1 MALFQLGQIPV
12 ENVFAF
18 QFFFLEHKKE
28 DPHVLIALLD
38 PCCLS
43 VRVSIDNGREMFDQ
57 AYCVLLVPHHHHHR
71 HHPSILCLSA
81 SSSSSLSLSKQIDFS
96 HPDCMIIT
104 ILCYKFHYW
113 PQQAIELEAHFPT
126 SRPPWDPFAPF
137 LTLDNHTMYKHAIHT
152 LHHTCDDDDHDHGHC
167 DADT

>member
-1 MALFQLGQIPV
+1 MALFQLRHRPV

-81 SSSSSLSLSKQIDFS
+81 SSSSSSSSLG
-96 HPDCMIIT
+96 C
-104 ILCYKFHYW
+104 
-113 PQQAIELEAHFPT
+113 IELGGKIKKIHFT
-126 SRPPWDPFAPF
+126 YW
-137 LTLDNHTMYKHAIHT
+137 LTLFSLYFLILRTIYFLAFFD
-152 LHHTCDDDDHDHGHC
+152 
-167 DADT
+167 

>member
-1 MALFQLGQIPV
+1 MALFQLRHRPV
-12 ENVFAF
+12 ENVFAS

-57 AYCVLLVPHHHHHR
+57 AYCVLLVAHHR
-71 HHPSILCLSA
+71 HHHYLYPSILCPSA
-81 SSSSSLSLSKQIDFS
+81 SSSSSSSLSLSKQIDFS
-96 HPDCMIIT
+96 HPDCMIII

-126 SRPPWDPFAPF
+126 SRPP
-137 LTLDNHTMYKHAIHT
+137 
-152 LHHTCDDDDHDHGHC
+152 
-167 DADT
+167 